1 MLKRTSSALKP
12 ARRAP
17 GTGANPT
24 TAAKARAG
32 HVNITGYFPVEVR
45 SSLRLIQAKHPD
57 ATLQDLIG
65 EALNLLFSKYG
76 VPQAAPKPE
85 DR

>member
-1 MLKRTSSALKP
+1 M
-12 ARRAP
+12 
-17 GTGANPT
+17 
-24 TAAKARAG
+24 
-32 HVNITGYFPVEVR
+32 NITGYFPVEVR